1 MKCMFV
7 TFLCEQVDWKP
18 LLKTKIKRAGEMKNQ
33 NVIDKTENT
42 SWMNL

>member
-18 LLKTKIKRAGEMKNQ
+18 LFKTKIKRASEMKNQ

-42 SWMNL
+42 S